1 MRSAGIVLARHGDR
15 EPSCLPGLLLP
26 VWLVC
31 HVLVRFPPRRK
42 AGMEVTMSSVLIAV
56 VILMLVVLAEA
67 VHHRFQRER
76 RRKRIS
82 ACMLGCLK

>member
-1 MRSAGIVLARHGDR
+1 VLSD
-15 EPSCLPGLLLP
+15 S

-31 HVLVRFPPRRK
+31 HVPVRFPPRLE

-67 VHHRFQRER
+67 VHHRFQRQR
-76 RRKRIS
+76 RRKHIS
-82 ACMLGCLK
+82 ACLLACLK